1 MAGRSLTI
9 AGAQIAAA
17 YALNAIGATIGTA
30 VAGVAIAGLYS
41 SIPSAQEGGI
51 TTSEGL
57 VNVHPQEA
65 IMPIQMMGDF
75 IADAMKPLV
84 EETIRASKSNER
96 ALAEVGSKV
105 DSQATRFADA
115 VEGMA

>member
-1 MAGRSLTI
+1 
-9 AGAQIAAA
+9 
-17 YALNAIGATIGTA
+17 
-30 VAGVAIAGLYS
+30 
-41 SIPSAQEGGI
+41 
-51 TTSEGL
+51 
-57 VNVHPQEA
+57 
-65 IMPIQMMGDF
+65 MPIQMMGDF

-105 DSQATRFADA
+105 DSQASRFADA